1 MQAYY
6 DMSGGAVTF
15 HGKYRVPVPTTIAA
29 EVAMR
34 NGTLPETSPAP
45 LNTMSSFLSETSFLD
60 PDGVDVY
67 GWAVLDTMREN
78 GDGPCRQVWAHV
90 HLLAAFFSLAHSLGL
105 SCCLAIQQ
113 SRDVCALCMLSSY
126 CPKSCVYEK
135 HSTQPERFTFNHR
148 HAH

>member
-29 EVAMR
+29 EVALR
-34 NGTLPETSPAP
+34 NGTLPETSPTP

-78 GDGPCRQVWAHV
+78 GDGPCRQVWAHGDF
-90 HLLAAFFSLAHSLGL
+90 LPALYSPAHALGL
-105 SCCLAIQQ
+105 SC
-113 SRDVCALCMLSSY
+113 
-126 CPKSCVYEK
+126 
-135 HSTQPERFTFNHR
+135 
-148 HAH
+148 